1 MYRMQHLFKKNQS
14 GRSMIEM
21 LGVLAIIG
29 VLTVG
34 GLQGYEYVMKRHRIS
49 TTIQQVA
56 VAMQSARG
64 LFLKKIT
71 SDDID
76 ENGCIP
82 IRYVMQGVD
91 LCEEGND
98 RSFKTEIGA
107 CVSVCRNARG
117 IWYMD
122 ISFDNVP
129 TDEDLITVTDCR
141 TILLSQIAK
150 DGFLTDPDGTI
161 STYDNLEDIAA
172 VCDLF
177 SASNRGNSSDS
188 SDE

>member
-1 MYRMQHLFKKNQS
+1 MYRLQHLLKKNQT
-14 GRSMIEM
+14 GRTMIEM
-21 LGVLAIIG
+21 LGVLAVIG
-29 VLTVG
+29 VLTIG
-34 GLQGYEYVMKRHRIS
+34 GLQGYQYVMKRHRIS

-71 SDDID
+71 SDDMD

-91 LCEEGND
+91 YCEAGND

-129 TDEDLITVTDCR
+129 TDDDLITVTDCR

-150 DGFLTDPDGTI
+150 DGFLKEPDGTI
-161 STYDNLEDIAA
+161 SNYDNLEDITA
-172 VCDLF
+172 VCNLF
-177 SASNRGNSSDS
+177 IPSDNE
-188 SDE
+188 D